1 MPFTITSTFSFG
13 ANDQLGPSISGFS
26 PTPGPLGTSFT
37 ITGARLSGVTNLYL
51 LHPEFAD
58 DKIDF
63 CGLTSVEI
71 LSNSTTGIDFTTG
84 LVPSPA
90 SVPEANR
97 VAISGVIPTDF
108 PRFPQRI
115 GFRIVTSGY
124 SGVPL
129 EFEAIT
135 GNFTP
140 FLDDLHVNQ
149 NLHLHSGNDYESKI
163 YTHKDGSFG
172 YLRLDTPS
180 TTGIILS
187 SFTL

>member
-1 MPFTITSTFSFG
+1 MPFNITNTFSFG

-26 PTPGPLGTSFT
+26 PTAGPLGTAFT
-37 ITGARLSGVTNLYL
+37 ITGARLSGITNLYL

-58 DKIDF
+58 DKTDF

-97 VAISGVIPTDF
+97 VAISGVIPSDF

-115 GFRIVTSGY
+115 GFRVVTS
-124 SGVPL
+124 
-129 EFEAIT
+129 
-135 GNFTP
+135 
-140 FLDDLHVNQ
+140 
-149 NLHLHSGNDYESKI
+149 
-163 YTHKDGSFG
+163 
-172 YLRLDTPS
+172 
-180 TTGIILS
+180 
-187 SFTL
+187 